1 MNSAVTTLRQ
11 ACARL
16 LAFFRKHKLDREFDE
31 ELSAHIELATQDYLR
46 QGLTEAEARRLALL
60 KLGGMEPSKEM
71 HRDARG
77 LAWLDGIIHD
87 VRYAVRATKRSPG
100 FTLTAIAMLAA
111 GIGINAAVFTVTNAV
126 LFKGFPMVDEN
137 NRLLY
142 ISNGGCCISYP
153 DFVDIRA
160 QAKSFS
166 AMGITHGIAKSL
178 TDETGFAER
187 IEVTEVSA
195 ETFRAVG
202 RSPILGRDFTHAEEL
217 PGAPAVA
224 ILSYGFW
231 ERRYAR
237 DASIVGRTVHMNG
250 SPATVIGVMP
260 RGFSFPQTVDMWI
273 PLVQT
278 ATVLNRNR
286 TDTWFA
292 FGRVSPGVTFSSAR
306 AEVEIIIK
314 RLEATYPL
322 TDQRNHLVVQ
332 NFAGFFIGPNAA
344 ALYGSMWAAVGFVL
358 LMACANL
365 ANLLLGRSLARS
377 REISVRIA
385 LGAGRWRIIRQLLIE
400 SVMLSGLG
408 GTLGW
413 WIANACVRVYQLAMA
428 RKASWLILDYS
439 MDHRV
444 LAYLIAISIATGIL
458 FGLAPALRLSKFD
471 VAAALKDGGRSV
483 TAGVRGKHLSGL
495 LVTGEMAL
503 AIVLLAGAGVM
514 IRSFLKIRTADMGFQ
529 TGNVLAASLDLPPA
543 RYPTAEQRISFYDRL
558 MQRMRTTP
566 GVESVALTENPP
578 SWGSRRV
585 PYALAGAPGST
596 DPDYRRPKVSA
607 VKISPAY
614 FQTLG
619 ATVVSGRDFD
629 DSDAASTA
637 PVALVNQL
645 LAAKFWPGEDPLGKR
660 LRLFDDRNTPQ
671 AWLTVVGV
679 VSNMI
684 QNDGTRQRFDP
695 VVYLPYRQNP
705 GGGMWIFA
713 RTRGLPG
720 RLAPTLRRE
729 AQALDSDLPMYGPFV
744 LADRLDL
751 HWDSEF
757 YGTLFLIFAAVALLL
772 ASLGL
777 YTVIAHSVSRRT
789 QEIGIRLAIGAT
801 ARDIGKL
808 VFREGMLPLGMGLAA
823 GLAAS
828 LAVNRVLKAALVQ
841 VSPSDPVTL
850 IVASA
855 VLILAAVLGCLIPAR
870 RAMRVDPVTALRH
883 D

>member
-1 MNSAVTTLRQ
+1 MNNDVTTLSQ

-16 LAFFRKHKLDREFDE
+16 FAFFRKHKLDREFEE
-31 ELSAHIELATQDYLR
+31 ELSAHIELATHDYLR
-46 QGLTEAEARRLALL
+46 QGLIGAEARRLALL
-60 KLGGMEPSKEM
+60 KLGGMEQSKEL
-71 HRDARG
+71 HREARG

-126 LFKGFPMVDEN
+126 LFKGFPVVEN
-137 NRLLY
+137 NDRLLY

-153 DFVDIRA
+153 DFADIRA

-166 AMGITHGIAKSL
+166 GMGITHGVAKAL

-195 ETFRAVG
+195 GTFRTVG

-217 PGAPAVA
+217 PGAPPVA

-237 DASIVGRTVHMNG
+237 DASIVGRTVRMNG
-250 SPATVIGVMP
+250 SPTTVIGVMP
-260 RGFSFPQTVDMWI
+260 RGFSFPQTVDAWV

-278 ATVLNRNR
+278 AAVLNRNR
-286 TDTWFA
+286 TETWFA
-292 FGRVSPGVTFSSAR
+292 FGRLAPGVTFASAR
-306 AEVEIIIK
+306 AEVETIIK
-314 RLEATYPL
+314 RLETVYPL

-344 ALYGSMWAAVGFVL
+344 VLYGSMWAAVGFVL

-365 ANLLLGRSLARS
+365 ANLLLARSLARS

-400 SVMLSGLG
+400 SVMLSVLG
-408 GTLGW
+408 GALGW
-413 WIANACVRVYQLAMA
+413 WIANACVRVYQLAMG

-444 LAYLIAISIATGIL
+444 LAYLIVISIATGIL
-458 FGLAPALRLSKFD
+458 FGLAPALRLSRFD
-471 VAAALKDGGRSV
+471 LAAALKDGGRSA

-514 IRSFLKIRTADMGFQ
+514 IRSFLKIRTADMGVN
-529 TGNVLAASLDLPPA
+529 TTNVLAASLDLPSV
-543 RYPTAEQRISFYDRL
+543 RYPTAEQKVSFYDRL
-558 MQRMRTTP
+558 TQRMESEP
-566 GVESVALTENPP
+566 GVESVALAENLP
-578 SWGSRRV
+578 SWGARRA
-585 PYALAGAPGST
+585 PYELAGTPARS
-596 DPDYRRPKVSA
+596 DPDYRRPKVS
-607 VKISPAY
+607 VLKISPAY

-619 ATVVSGRDFD
+619 AALVSGRDFD
-629 DSDAASTA
+629 DSHGPSTT
-637 PVALVNQL
+637 PVAIVNQL

-679 VSNMI
+679 VSNII
-684 QNDGTRQRFDP
+684 QNDGARQRFDP
-695 VVYLPYRQNP
+695 MVYLSYRQDP
-705 GGGMWIFA
+705 GGSMWILA
-713 RTRGLPG
+713 RTHGLPV
-720 RLAPTLRRE
+720 RLAPALRRE
-729 AQALDSDLPMYGPFV
+729 AQALDRDLPMYGPFI

-789 QEIGIRLAIGAT
+789 QEIGVRLAVGAT

-855 VLILAAVLGCLIPAR
+855 VLILAAALGCWIPAR

-883 D
+883 E